1 MKVLKFGGTSVADA
15 DAIRRVAAIVAAEHE
30 RSRGAGPVVV
40 ASALGGVTDR
50 LLEVASL
57 ARGGNAAGARRVV
70 DELRARHLAVAD
82 AIQSDESRATA
93 RAEVDADMAH
103 LASVAG
109 ALAVTREVSPRSLD
123 AVAAIGEVVSSRL
136 VTALFVD
143 AGIPASAV
151 DPRILIVTD
160 DHFTHAI
167 PQFEATR
174 THVDVALRP
183 VVTSGRVAVTGGFV
197 AATRTG
203 VVTTLGRGGSDYSAA
218 ILGAA
223 IDADEIQ
230 IWTDVDGMLTADPR
244 VVAESQLV
252 PFLSF
257 AEAAELAYFGAKVLH
272 PKTIQP
278 AAARNIPVRILNT
291 FRPDAPGTLIADNA
305 AVDAASV
312 TALACKRGITVVTIT
327 STGML
332 MAHGY
337 MRRLFEVFE
346 RFRTP
351 VDVVSTSEV
360 SVSVTIDNT
369 THLDGIVAALSAFAE
384 VSVVGD
390 LALVAV
396 VGDRYGTDPS
406 AFTRVVR
413 ALEGIPLRLV
423 SQADARR
430 NVTLVIDADDLSS
443 AMGRLHAE
451 FFSAVSKAAVE
462 PAVTS
467 AEAGGPRDYLE
478 AGLQPRRDEP

>member
-15 DAIRRVAAIVAAEHE
+15 DAVRRVAAIVAAEHE

-40 ASALGGVTDR
+40 VSALGGVTDR

-57 ARGGNAAGARRVV
+57 ARSGNAAGARRIV

-123 AVAAIGEVVSSRL
+123 AVAAIGEIVSSRL

-160 DHFTHAI
+160 DHFTHAM
-167 PQFEATR
+167 PQFEPTR

-291 FRPDAPGTLIADNA
+291 FRPDASGTLIADNA

-312 TALACKRGITVVTIT
+312 TALACKKGITVVTIT

-346 RFRTP
+346 RFRTS

-369 THLDGIVAALSAFAE
+369 AHLDGIVAALSAFAE

-451 FFSAVSKAAVE
+451 FFPPGATAPE
-462 PAVTS
+462 T
-467 AEAGGPRDYLE
+467 AGGRFSPASQRH
-478 AGLQPRRDEP
+478 RR

>member
-15 DAIRRVAAIVAAEHE
+15 DAVRRVSAIVAAEHDA
-30 RSRGAGPVVV
+30 SRGAGPVVV
-40 ASALGGVTDR
+40 VSALGGVTDR
-50 LLEVASL
+50 LLEVANL
-57 ARGGNAAGARRVV
+57 ARTGDAAGARRVV
-70 DELRARHLAVAD
+70 DALRARHLGVVD
-82 AIQSDESRATA
+82 AIASADVREAVRADV
-93 RAEVDADMAH
+93 EIQMAH
-103 LASVAG
+103 LGSVAG
-109 ALAVTREVSPRSLD
+109 ALAVTREASPRSLD
-123 AVAAIGEVVSSRL
+123 AVAAVGEIISSRI
-136 VTALFVD
+136 VAAIFAD
-143 AGIPASAV
+143 AGLPAVAV
-151 DPRILIVTD
+151 DPRTLIVTD
-160 DHFTHAI
+160 EHFTQAA
-167 PQFEATR
+167 PQFEPTR
-174 THVDVALRP
+174 VHVDVALRP
-183 VVTSGRVAVTGGFV
+183 VVAAGKVAVTGGFV
-197 AATRTG
+197 CATRNG

-223 IDADEIQ
+223 IDAAEIQ

-244 VVAESQLV
+244 IVSDSYVV

-291 FRPDAPGTLIADNA
+291 FRPDSPGTLIADNT
-305 AVDAASV
+305 AVDASSV
-312 TALACKRGITVVTIT
+312 TALACKKDITVITIT

-346 RFRTP
+346 RHRTS

-360 SVSVTIDNT
+360 SVSVTIDNV
-369 THLDGIVAALSAFAE
+369 THLESIVGGLSAFAE
-384 VSVVGD
+384 VSVVHD

-430 NVTLVIDADDLSS
+430 NVTLVIDEDDLSS

-451 FFSAVSKAAVE
+451 FFRSGTTVGQGFSPARVEAAKVR
-462 PAVTS
+462 PA
-467 AEAGGPRDYLE
+467 GR
-478 AGLQPRRDEP
+478 